1 MRPLLSILNKSYPQ
15 TQNIWKSAIFISLFI
30 SLFLYVFQPFGL
42 QLLQHDYKGLVLI
55 GYGLV
60 TFMVLLTN
68 KIMLP
73 LVIPTVFQE
82 DMWTIKKQIL
92 WLIWLL
98 FSISLGNYLYAV
110 LFTVIPWSG
119 FYGLLIFIAFT
130 VAIGIIP
137 IVLITFISQNA
148 MLKKNMAHSQEINA
162 TIHKKIEKQED
173 IIAVESGKQIVN
185 INADH
190 IIAIESEGNYIKVL
204 TVEDDEVKSEL
215 IRNTIKNLEDQLS
228 SRLSFFKCHRAF
240 IINLSYVENVSG
252 NSQGFNVDL
261 LKLDKS
267 IPVSRTY
274 TKDFKKRMVEL
285 EKTM

>member
-1 MRPLLSILNKSYPQ
+1 MSSLLSILNKPYPPIQ
-15 TQNIWKSAIFISLFI
+15 KIWKSAISISLFI

-42 QLLQHDYKGLVLI
+42 QLLQHEYKSLVLV

-60 TFMVLLTN
+60 TFVVLIAN
-68 KIMLP
+68 KSILP
-73 LVIPTVFQE
+73 LIIPNLFE
-82 DMWTIKKQIL
+82 EEGWTIKKQIL

-98 FSISLGNYLYAV
+98 FSISLGNYIYAV

-130 VAIGIIP
+130 VAIGLIP

-162 TIHKKIEKQED
+162 TIHEKLETQED
-173 IIAVESGKQIVN
+173 IIAVESGKQTIN

-190 IIAIESEGNYIKVL
+190 IIAIESEGNYINVL
-204 TVEDDEVKSEL
+204 TIEDDQVKSEL

-228 SRLSFFKCHRAF
+228 DRSSFFKCHRAF
-240 IINLSYVENVSG
+240 IINLSYVQNVSG

-261 LKLDKS
+261 LKLNKS

-285 EKTM
+285 NKTM